1 VQEGTVNEGAM
12 AMGSRVHLEVD
23 HAARS
28 ATRRNHSATHVLHWA
43 LRTVLGEHAQQK
55 GSRVGPD
62 VLRFDFTHNRAL
74 TAEEIQ
80 RIEDLA
86 NEKILSTAPV
96 ITEILSMDEAK
107 RRGAMAIFEEK
118 YGDTVRMLTMTPEV
132 VELCG
137 GTHAR
142 ALGDIG
148 LFKIMS
154 EGGVAA
160 GVRRIFASTGM
171 NALAYVRD
179 AEAELG
185 RARAAVKGGDLVE
198 KIGRITAHEREL
210 EKKVADLERKLLES
224 GASSTSPSGGIDGML

>member
-1 VQEGTVNEGAM
+1 GDEVA
-12 AMGSRVHLEVD
+12 LEVD

-62 VLRFDFTHNRAL
+62 VLRFDFTHNKAL
-74 TAEEIQ
+74 SAEEAA
-80 RIEDLA
+80 RIEDMVNA
-86 NEKILSTAPV
+86 KILENAPV
-96 ITEILSMDEAK
+96 VTEILPMEEAK

-118 YGDTVRMLTMTPEV
+118 YGDVVRMLTMTPEV

-148 LFKIMS
+148 LFKIVS

-171 NALAYVRD
+171 NALRYVR
-179 AEAELG
+179 EAEG
-185 RARAAVKGGDLVE
+185 
-198 KIGRITAHEREL
+198 EL
-210 EKKVADLERKLLES
+210 F
-224 GASSTSPSGGIDGML
+224 